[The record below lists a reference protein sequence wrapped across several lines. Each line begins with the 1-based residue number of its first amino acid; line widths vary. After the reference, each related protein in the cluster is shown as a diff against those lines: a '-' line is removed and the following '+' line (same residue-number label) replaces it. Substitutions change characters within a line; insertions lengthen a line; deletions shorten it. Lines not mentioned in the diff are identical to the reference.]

1 MRFDELGLDPDIL
14 QSLEA
19 MNFHEMTPVQEAA
32 IPIIL
37 QNNDLIG
44 CAQTGTG
51 KTAAYILP
59 LLDKLI
65 REPNTDNVVRSLI
78 VVPTRELA
86 MQIDVQ
92 LQGFS
97 YFLPLS
103 ATVVYGGGDGIGWEQ
118 QKQGMLRG
126 SDIVVATPGRLLAHM
141 ANSGIDLSHV
151 EYFVLDEADR
161 MLDMGFHDDIMK
173 IIEALTKQRQ
183 TLLFS
188 ATLPPKIRELAKQI
202 LHNPSEVTIA
212 VSKPNEAI
220 QQEAYICYEAQKL
233 DLIRALFDKPLDSKT
248 IIFASSKQKVKEL
261 TYMLKRM
268 KLNAAAM
275 HSDLDQNQREEVM
288 LAFKN
293 GKIDLLVATDIVAR
307 GIDIEDIGTVVN
319 YDVPYDPED
328 YIHRIGRTAR
338 ASATGR
344 AITFVNEKEQGKFH
358 RIELFMER
366 EVEKLPLPAP
376 LGEGP
381 AYHPDMDKRRNNREG
396 RGVNRRRSGRGGG
409 RNDRGS
415 KERRNNRRPKT
426 DATAERVA
434 GSSATDQPTGQKDH
448 QDRGDDT
455 TSQRSG
461 FSPRRTTQQS
471 GTSAEHADKAT
482 QSPSGYNANTTASSA
497 QPVSGTPFENIE
509 DRSSNRNRNR
519 HRHRRGYP
527 RSKQQS
533 QQRSQSG
540 AEAKESATGHSASPG
555 TTTQQTHESNN

>member
-14 QSLEA
+14 RSLEA
-19 MNFHEMTPVQEAA
+19 MNFHEMTPVQEAT

-37 QNNDLIG
+37 NDSDLIG

-51 KTAAYILP
+51 KTAAYTLP

-65 REPNTDNVVRSLI
+65 RKPNSDNVVRSLI

-92 LQGFS
+92 FQGFS

-103 ATVVYGGGDGIGWEQ
+103 TTVVYGGGDGIGWEQ

-126 SDIVVATPGRLLAHM
+126 SDIVVATPGRLLAHL

-173 IIEALTKQRQ
+173 IIKALPEKRQ

-202 LHNPSEVTIA
+202 LHNPTEINIA

-220 QQEAYICYEAQKL
+220 EQGAYICYETQKL
-233 DLIRALFDKPLDSKT
+233 DLIRELFSNPLDSKT

-261 TYMLKRM
+261 TFMLKRM

-275 HSDLDQNQREEVM
+275 HSDLEQEQREEVI

-319 YDVPYDPED
+319 YDVPHDPED

-344 AITFVNEKEQGKFH
+344 ALTFVNEKEQGKFH

-366 EVEKLPLPAP
+366 EVEKLPLPAQ

-381 AYHPDMDKRRNNREG
+381 AYNPDTEKRRNNRGG
-396 RGVNRRRSGRGGG
+396 RNGNRRQNGRRGG
-409 RNDRGS
+409 RNDRGN
-415 KERRNNRRPKT
+415 KERRNDQRFQSKGQTDTLNKQADSADKDSTPKHRQGEQT
-426 DATAERVA
+426 NSTKQGAKAPSDIYAQLSKSQQPGESTSKRDDATSAQSNNTSKDSTGA
-434 GSSATDQPTGQKDH
+434 NSATKT
-448 QDRGDDT
+448 
-455 TSQRSG
+455 RSG
-461 FSPRRTTQQS
+461 YRR
-471 GTSAEHADKAT
+471 HRRHF
-482 QSPSGYNANTTASSA
+482 SSA
-497 QPVSGTPFENIE
+497 QKQTA
-509 DRSSNRNRNR
+509 NR
-519 HRHRRGYP
+519 P
-527 RSKQQS
+527 
-533 QQRSQSG
+533 
-540 AEAKESATGHSASPG
+540 EKETRQD
-555 TTTQQTHESNN
+555 TVTHKPQ